1 MGRLTEKNKNVCDLC
16 GQRDKCIG
24 NDCQLVKLYKKLA
37 HYEDLEEQGYKMV
50 NINKI
55 VEQLEDVSCYIE
67 DGDGHAGYLVFTDE
81 AIEIV
86 KGGAIWED

>member
-1 MGRLTEKNKNVCDLC
+1 MGRLTYRNSQGRAFLRRNYLSVEDVVA
-16 GQRDKCIG
+16 R
-24 NDCQLVKLYKKLA
+24 KLA
-37 HYEDLEEQGYKMV
+37 HYEDLEAQGYKMV

-67 DGDGHAGYLVFTDE
+67 DGDGHAGHLVFTDE

-86 KGGAIWED
+86 KGGAE